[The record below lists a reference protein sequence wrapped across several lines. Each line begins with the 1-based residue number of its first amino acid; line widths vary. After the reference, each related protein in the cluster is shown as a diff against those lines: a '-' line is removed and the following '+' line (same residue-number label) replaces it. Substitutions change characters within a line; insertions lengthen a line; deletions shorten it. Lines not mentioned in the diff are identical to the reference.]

1 MLIVVCISDGDCYSI
16 IQEVFLKKSKDSKD
30 LENSRLNVSFDLK
43 QVRVVGEHEATR
55 LREQIEHASNG
66 KYCLGT
72 SKHPKKLI
80 VGLGKRCV
88 VRTIQNST
96 KSRRPP

>member
-55 LREQIEHASNG
+55 LH
-66 KYCLGT
+66 
-72 SKHPKKLI
+72 KHI
-80 VGLGKRCV
+80 
-88 VRTIQNST
+88 
-96 KSRRPP
+96 